1 MSILHFDLYLKNSKN
16 IILEYNDINESNKN
30 KNIFH
35 TKNIINPYETKIID
49 KIVFKIIGN

>member
-1 MSILHFDLYLKNSKN
+1 MSILHFDLYLENSKN

-35 TKNIINPYETKIID
+35 TKYIINSYETKIID